1 MKHLQPVHVHPNSS
15 LFEEQPRW
23 VIYYELVFTTKE
35 YMRQVHAYGALCK
48 CIIIILSF
56 LLVICYDFTQIVEIE
71 NHWLVEVAPH
81 YYKARD
87 IQDTGSVKMPK
98 KVGALSEGSRLD
110 NQW

>member
-35 YMRQVHAYGALCK
+35 YMRQVYAYATFVLEYIFTAGNLW
-48 CIIIILSF
+48 
-56 LLVICYDFTQIVEIE
+56 YDFTQIVEIE

>member
-1 MKHLQPVHVHPNSS
+1 MYSECTCLCAAWLS
-15 LFEEQPRW
+15 LVLLMIP
-23 VIYYELVFTTKE
+23 L
-35 YMRQVHAYGALCK
+35 
-48 CIIIILSF
+48 F
-56 LLVICYDFTQIVEIE
+56 LQIVEIE

-87 IQDTGSVKMPK
+87 IQDTASVKMPK